1 MAVPSFA
8 PVVPRVASVWV
19 SDPAAGF
26 KPAYRLLQPRE
37 YTEVFENRRVL
48 RSRHFALH
56 YRLIAA
62 LQRPVS
68 PLLPGLSARLGLV
81 IPKKNARDA
90 VLRNAVK
97 RQVREVFRRQR
108 PQMPP
113 CDLVFRLAQPIDRPD
128 YRLDKASK
136 ALWRLEIE
144 GLFDKLQQ
152 TVAGKAT

>member
-1 MAVPSFA
+1 MGTRIP
-8 PVVPRVASVWV
+8 WV
-19 SDPAAGF
+19 KTPPDVIELLDTH
-26 KPAYRLLQPRE
+26 LLQHGMDCL
-37 YTEVFENRRVL
+37 NRRVL

>member
-8 PVVPRVASVWV
+8 PVVPRVASAWV

-26 KPAYRLLQPRE
+26 KPAFRLLQPRE

-56 YRLIAA
+56 YCLTAA
-62 LQRPVS
+62 LQRESPPPPV
-68 PLLPGLSARLGLV
+68 LSARLGLV

-97 RQVREVFRRQR
+97 RQIREVFRRQR

-136 ALWRLEIE
+136 AVWRLEIE

-152 TVAGKAT
+152 TAAVKTT